1 MKFFIL
7 LKKAFYLLIKKK
19 IRFSIKNLL
28 NRELILAG
36 NDNTVEFLKEPILNS
51 FNYSY
56 LPYKTF
62 EKKDIYYITPKIIIF
77 FLNGFFI
84 KKLNL
89 TNSYLYSIFKVSKP
103 SAVFSQSFDHNL
115 IFVAKELKHIKFF
128 VLLQGTWFNITKKGL
143 SFVYYS
149 YNYNLSKCRTG
160 NLKNFNIF
168 VWGQKDQ
175 DIFEDIGVNKFEK
188 NVNFLKVGSY
198 ESSYYSHKFS
208 SRYIIENNSILFIS
222 QLQPHI
228 FSINHK
234 FQKLILRDSITAIKL
249 VLNFAIKNNI
259 EFRYLCRGK
268 NNNNRIE
275 LDYLRLKI
283 SNFKNIKIVEN
294 KSEALWNEIF
304 ASKLVTSC
312 YSTGA
317 HDAILLKKKTILLPL
332 NHKNIYKWS
341 SDKFKDDISFWPWTI
356 LRDDQEKFDKLC
368 KNLLNMN
375 DTIYREQIKKIHS
388 YWFDKR
394 YNESHNVIKDII
406 KNEIRQ

>member
-1 MKFFIL
+1 M
-7 LKKAFYLLIKKK
+7 
-19 IRFSIKNLL
+19 
-28 NRELILAG
+28 
-36 NDNTVEFLKEPILNS
+36 
-51 FNYSY
+51 
-56 LPYKTF
+56 
-62 EKKDIYYITPKIIIF
+62 
-77 FLNGFFI
+77 
-84 KKLNL
+84 
-89 TNSYLYSIFKVSKP
+89 SKP
-103 SAVFSQSFDHNL
+103 SVVLCHSFDHNL
-115 IFVAKELKHIKFF
+115 IFVAKELKQIKFF

-143 SFVYYS
+143 SYVYYS
-149 YNYNLSKCRTG
+149 YNYYLSRCRTG

-188 NVNFLKVGSY
+188 NVNFIKVGSY
-198 ESSYYSHKFS
+198 EASYYSHKFFLKN
-208 SRYIIENNSILFIS
+208 IIENNSILFIS

-259 EFRYLCRGK
+259 EFRYLCRGR
-268 NNNNRIE
+268 NNNNKIE

-283 SNFKNIKIVEN
+283 SNFKNIRIVEN
-294 KSEALWNEIF
+294 KPQSLWNEIF

-356 LRDDQEKFDKLC
+356 FRDDQEKFDKLC
-368 KNLLNMN
+368 KNLLNM
-375 DTIYREQIKKIHS
+375 DKTIYEKQIKKIHS
-388 YWFDKR
+388 YWFDEK
-394 YNESHNVIKDII
+394 YNKSHNVIKDII